1 MLKDY
6 GCQQVLLNR
15 SLLVHPVIEY
25 LCSQAH
31 KLTNCGIYYGR
42 QIWFKQRRYLK
53 KFDLINELKNNRN
66 YQSLHSQCAQQVLL
80 TVAES
85 FKSFYEL
92 EKKARKGELDQKP
105 RIPSYRKNGLASCT
119 YPKQALKLI
128 GNEIRIPLGQTV
140 KAWFGIDSF
149 SIPVPSNINFA
160 TIKELRILPRNREF
174 YAEFVYEQPKAWQ
187 PRLNE
192 KWALGID
199 PGVTNWLTCVDNVF
213 DGNSFIV
220 DGRHVKSI
228 NQWYN
233 KQVASFKEEK
243 PQGFWS
249 NKLAAITEKRNRQ
262 MRDAVNK
269 AARIVIDYCLRMK
282 IGNVVFGWNQGQRQ
296 ESNIGRK
303 NNQTFV
309 QIPTYRVKERI
320 KQLCARHSINF
331 VETEESYTSKASF
344 LNNDELPK
352 YGEKPERWKPRGRR
366 TKRGLYKSMFYG
378 TINADCNGAANILRK
393 VAATLSL
400 ELGRV
405 GRGALT
411 RPTRM
416 KIWVTAKK
424 RSGESTSRLG
434 GFRHDGSVAN
444 PKGTGSPYHVA
455 SI

>member
-1 MLKDY
+1 MRYKEVIQLPKDY

-15 SLLVHPVIEY
+15 SLLVHPLLEY
-25 LCSQAH
+25 LCTQSA

-42 QIWFKQRRYLK
+42 QVWFKQRKYLGK
-53 KFDLINELKNNRN
+53 YDLEKEYKTNRH
-66 YQSLHSQCAQQVLL
+66 YQSLHSQCAQQVLR

-92 EKKARKGELDQKP
+92 EKKARKGELDQRPKL
-105 RIPSYRKNGLASCT
+105 PSYRKNGLASCT
-119 YPKQALKLI
+119 YPKQALKLV
-128 GNEIRIPLGQTV
+128 GSEIRIPLGQTV
-140 KAWFGIDSF
+140 KAWFGINYF
-149 SIPVPSNINFA
+149 TIPAPSNLNFVS
-160 TIKELRILPRNREF
+160 IKELRIIPRNREF
-174 YAEFVYEQPKAWQ
+174 YAEFVYEQQPDSR

-199 PGVTNWLTCVDNVF
+199 PGVTNWLTCVDSSS

-233 KQVASFKEEK
+233 KQVARLKEGK

-249 NKLAAITEKRNRQ
+249 NKLSAITEKRNRQ
-262 MRDAVNK
+262 MRDAINK
-269 AARIVIDYCLRMK
+269 ATRIVIDYCLQMK
-282 IGNVVFGWNQGQRQ
+282 LGNVVFGWNQGQRQ
-296 ESNIGRK
+296 ESNMGRK

-309 QIPTYRVKERI
+309 QIPTYRLKERI
-320 KQLCARHSINF
+320 RQLCERHGINF

-344 LNNDELPK
+344 LNFDFLPTF
-352 YGEKPERWKPRGRR
+352 GEKPETWKPSGRR
-366 TKRGLYKSMFYG
+366 TKRGLYKSMWYG

-411 RPTRM
+411 RPTRI
-416 KIWVTAKK
+416 KIWVTAKLK
-424 RSGESTSRLG
+424 RSGMDSSC
-434 GFRHDGSVAN
+434 
-444 PKGTGSPYHVA
+444 HVV